1 MKFRSIGALTSS
13 ALAVMA
19 LAGCASGSSSSSTST
34 SSNSTSANGS
44 MTINLGIGPVADFGQ
59 YYVAAKEGYFAQN
72 GLTVHT
78 TNVASGPEGISAI
91 KSGQLDITYS
101 ATLPLYLADQ
111 SGLGLKLIGP
121 GDIESPGHW
130 QYYML
135 VGPNSSIKTL
145 SQAFAKGTKIGW
157 IGSST
162 PNAIAVKLL
171 MNQLHIPSGNV
182 TFVTLPVP
190 DITTALK
197 NGEVDAA
204 IPLEPFTTTAIQSK
218 IGHTVGVPLDEVMGN
233 SVPTG
238 GYIASPSWISSHQAE
253 VSAFNKALAEA
264 TTFIEDNPSQADS
277 IIGQAL
283 HTSASVAKAEPP
295 IDFVSTLSQS
305 DVQTQ
310 IQQARQVGLL
320 SSATLTASEIFA
332 S

>member
-1 MKFRSIGALTSS
+1 MRIRTIGALGASVAVVAALVGCSS
-13 ALAVMA
+13 A
-19 LAGCASGSSSSSTST
+19 SSSSSSSS
-34 SSNSTSANGS
+34 SSNSS
-44 MTINLGIGPVADFGQ
+44 MTVNLGIGPVADFGQ
-59 YYVAAKEGYFAQN
+59 YYIAAKEGYFTQN

-91 KSGQLDITYS
+91 KSGSLDITYS
-101 ATLPLYLADQ
+101 GTLPLYLADQ
-111 SGLGLKLIGP
+111 SGLGLKFIGP

-145 SQAFAKGTKIGW
+145 QQAFAKGNKIGW

-162 PNAIAVKLL
+162 PNAIAVNLL
-171 MNQLHIPSGNV
+171 MKQLNIPSGNV

-197 NGEVDAA
+197 SGEVDAA
-204 IPLEPFTTTAIQSK
+204 IPLEPFTTTAIQSN
-218 IGHTVGVPLDEVMGN
+218 IGRAVGTPLDEVMGN

-238 GYIASPSWISSHQAE
+238 GYIASPSWVSSHQAE
-253 VSAFNKALAEA
+253 VSAFNKAMAEA
-264 TTFIEDNPSQADS
+264 TAFIDDHTSQAETS
-277 IIGQAL
+277 IGQAL
-283 HTSASVAKAEPP
+283 NTSASIIKAEPA
-295 IDFVSTLSQS
+295 IDYVSTLSQP

-310 IQQARQVGLL
+310 INQARQVGLL
-320 SSATLTASEIFA
+320 SSALTASEIFA